1 MNICSGYIFQ
11 NRLKLNKKTVEVY
24 QVEDDAQTF
33 LVHAAAI
40 PNNEKNNSYIL
51 YKVYNNVMAVLKD
64 FAYYQAKT
72 IKPPAHC
79 NNVTHPKSSR
89 NSAA

>member
-1 MNICSGYIFQ
+1 L
-11 NRLKLNKKTVEVY
+11 RY

-40 PNNEKNNSYIL
+40 PNNEKNNRYIL

-64 FAYYQAKT
+64 FAYY
-72 IKPPAHC
+72 
-79 NNVTHPKSSR
+79 
-89 NSAA
+89 

>member
-1 MNICSGYIFQ
+1 LNICPGYILQ

-40 PNNEKNNSYIL
+40 PNNEKNNRYIL
-51 YKVYNNVMAVLKD
+51 YKTKNMWTYILIDKFYRQIV
-64 FAYYQAKT
+64 
-72 IKPPAHC
+72 H
-79 NNVTHPKSSR
+79 
-89 NSAA
+89 